1 MNPIVERMQRAQQYL
16 ERAERLEGT
25 GQPVVCATY
34 VRRAGEL
41 IEETRTL
48 VAAHRG
54 PEFATQLAMMRA
66 AQVVVDHYKGVWKN
80 LQEAFR
86 PIAAAMQAIGE
97 QTQGDYVLGGPSKGG
112 GS

>member
-16 ERAERLEGT
+16 ERAAHLEGT

-54 PEFATQLAMMRA
+54 PEFATWLAMKRA
-66 AQVVVDHYKGVWKN
+66 AQVVIDHYRGIWADIK
-80 LQEAFR
+80 R
-86 PIAAAMQAIGE
+86 I
-97 QTQGDYVLGGPSKGG
+97 TQSAVASTLDDYALAGPSKGG